1 MKIAVLNYSGS
12 VGKTVA
18 AHHLLKPRMPEAAF
32 FSVETINQSA
42 SDLGASEVSQLQG
55 KKFGELLEALVLEE
69 DAIVDVGASNIEA
82 FFESMSRF
90 SDSEREFDLYVIPV
104 TPDQKAWQESL
115 KTVEALFAIGVD
127 AENVRLLPNRITTDP
142 ADEIAAIFNYVKKT
156 GKARISENAYLFESE
171 IYGYL
176 AAKRM
181 SFTEL
186 IDDGIDYRALAKSEA
201 DGEKAKEY
209 ARMYRWKKLAIPV
222 RNNLDDAYTALVT

>member
-18 AHHLLKPRMPEAAF
+18 AHHLLKPRMPDAAF

-42 SDLGASEVSQLQG
+42 SDLGASEVFQLQG

-69 DAIVDVGASNIEA
+69 DAIVDIGASNIES

-115 KTVEALFAIGVD
+115 KTVEALSNIGVE
-127 AENVRLLPNRITTDP
+127 AGSIRLLPNRIVAAP
-142 ADEIAAIFNYVKKT
+142 ADEIPAIFNYVKKT
-156 GKARISENAYLFESE
+156 KKARISEDAYLFESE

-186 IDDGIDYRALAKSEA
+186 IDDGIDYRALAKSET
-201 DGEKAKEY
+201 DSEKAKDY

-222 RNNLDDAYTALVT
+222 RNNLDDAYTALVA

>member
-115 KTVEALFAIGVD
+115 KTVEALFNIGVS
-127 AENVRLLPNRITTDP
+127 AENVRLLPNRITTEP
-142 ADEIAAIFNYVKKT
+142 ADEIPAIFNYVNKT

-201 DGEKAKEY
+201 DAEKAKDY

>member
-18 AHHLLKPRMPEAAF
+18 AHHLLKPRMPDAAF

-42 SDLGASEVSQLQG
+42 SDLGALEVSQLQG
-55 KKFGELLEALVLEE
+55 KKFGELLEALVLED
-69 DAIVDVGASNIEA
+69 DAIVDVGASNIES

-90 SDSEREFDLYVIPV
+90 SDAEHEFDLYVVPV

-115 KTVEALFAIGVD
+115 KTVEALSNIGVSSK
-127 AENVRLLPNRITTDP
+127 NIRLLPNRIVADP
-142 ADEIAAIFNYVKKT
+142 ADEIPAIFKYVENTK
-156 GKARISENAYLFESE
+156 KARISEEAYLFESE

-186 IDDGIDYRALAKSEA
+186 IDDGIDYRALAKSEM
-201 DGEKAKEY
+201 DSEKAKDY

-222 RNNLDDAYTALVT
+222 RNNLDDAYAALVT

>member
-18 AHHLLKPRMPEAAF
+18 AHHLLKPRMPDAAF

-69 DAIVDVGASNIEA
+69 DAIVDIGASNIES

-115 KTVEALFAIGVD
+115 KTVEALSNIGVE
-127 AENVRLLPNRITTDP
+127 AGSIRLLPNRIVAAP
-142 ADEIAAIFNYVKKT
+142 ADEIPAIFNYVKKT
-156 GKARISENAYLFESE
+156 KRARISEDAYLFESE

-186 IDDGIDYRALAKSEA
+186 IDDGIDYRALAKSET
-201 DGEKAKEY
+201 DSEKAKDY

-222 RNNLDDAYTALVT
+222 RNNLDDAYTALVA

>member
-18 AHHLLKPRMPEAAF
+18 AHHLLKPRMSEAAF

-42 SDLGASEVSQLQG
+42 SDIGASEVSQLQG

-69 DAIVDVGASNIEA
+69 NAIVDIGASNIES

-90 SDSEREFDLYVIPV
+90 SDSEREFDLYVVPV

-115 KTVEALFAIGVD
+115 KTVEALSNIGVQ
-127 AENVRLLPNRITTDP
+127 AECIRLLPNRIVADP
-142 ADEIAAIFNYVKKT
+142 ADEIPAIFNYVKKT
-156 GKARISENAYLFESE
+156 KKARISEHAYLFESE

-181 SFTEL
+181 SFAEL
-186 IDDGIDYRALAKSEA
+186 IDDGMDYRAMAKSET
-201 DGEKAKEY
+201 DTEKAKDY
-209 ARMYRWKKLAIPV
+209 ARRYRWKKLAIPV
-222 RNNLDDAYTALVT
+222 RNNQDDAFTALVA

>member
-42 SDLGASEVSQLQG
+42 SDLGASEVSQLHG
-55 KKFGELLEALVLEE
+55 KKFGELLEALVLED

-90 SDSEREFDLYVIPV
+90 SDSEREFDLYVVPV

-115 KTVEALFAIGVD
+115 KTVEALCNIGVS
-127 AENVRLLPNRITTDP
+127 AENIRLLPNRIVTDP
-142 ADEIAAIFNYVKKT
+142 AEEIPAIFNYVKKT
-156 GKARISENAYLFESE
+156 RKARISGNAYLFESE

-186 IDDGIDYRALAKSEA
+186 IDDGIDYRALAKSET
-201 DGEKAKEY
+201 DSEKARDY

-222 RNNLDDAYTALVT
+222 RNNLDDAYTALVA

>member
-18 AHHLLKPRMPEAAF
+18 AHHLLKPRMPDAAF

-55 KKFGELLEALVLEE
+55 RKFGELLEALVLED
-69 DAIVDVGASNIEA
+69 DAIVDIGASNIES

-90 SDSEREFDLYVIPV
+90 SDAEREFDLYVIPV

-115 KTVEALFAIGVD
+115 KTVEALSNIGVG
-127 AENVRLLPNRITTDP
+127 AESIRLLPNRIVADP
-142 ADEIAAIFNYVKKT
+142 ADEIPAIFNYIKKT
-156 GKARISENAYLFESE
+156 KKARISEEAYLFESE

-176 AAKRM
+176 AAKRI

-186 IDDGIDYRALAKSEA
+186 IDDDIDYRALAKSES
-201 DGEKAKEY
+201 DSEKAKDY

-222 RNNLDDAYTALVT
+222 RNNLDDAFMALVA

>member
-18 AHHLLKPRMPEAAF
+18 AHHLLKPRMPDAAF

-55 KKFGELLEALVLEE
+55 KKFGELLEALVLED
-69 DAIVDVGASNIEA
+69 DAIVDIGASNIEP

-104 TPDQKAWQESL
+104 TADQKAWQESL
-115 KTVEALFAIGVD
+115 KTVEALSNIGVD
-127 AENVRLLPNRITTDP
+127 SGSIRLLPNRIVADP
-142 ADEIAAIFNYVKKT
+142 ADEIPAIFNYVKKT
-156 GKARISENAYLFESE
+156 KKARITEEAYLFESE

-186 IDDGIDYRALAKSEA
+186 IDDGIDHRALAKSEI
-201 DGEKAKEY
+201 DPEKAKDF

-222 RNNLDDAYTALVT
+222 RNNLDDAYTALVA

>member
-18 AHHLLKPRMPEAAF
+18 AHHLLKPRMPDAAF

-42 SDLGASEVSQLQG
+42 SDLGASEVFQLQG

-69 DAIVDVGASNIEA
+69 DAIVDIGASNIES

-115 KTVEALFAIGVD
+115 KTVEALSNIGVE
-127 AENVRLLPNRITTDP
+127 AGSIRLLPNRIVAAP
-142 ADEIAAIFNYVKKT
+142 ADEIPAIFNYVKKT
-156 GKARISENAYLFESE
+156 KKARISEDAYLFESE

-186 IDDGIDYRALAKSEA
+186 IDDGIDYRALAKSET
-201 DGEKAKEY
+201 DSEKAKDY

-222 RNNLDDAYTALVT
+222 RYNLDDAYTALVA

>member
-18 AHHLLKPRMPEAAF
+18 AHHLLKPRMPDAAF

-42 SDLGASEVSQLQG
+42 SDLGALGVSQLQG
-55 KKFGELLEALVLEE
+55 KKFGELLEALVLED
-69 DAIVDVGASNIEA
+69 DAIVDVGASNIES

-90 SDSEREFDLYVIPV
+90 LDAEHEFDLYVVPV

-115 KTVEALFAIGVD
+115 KTVEALSNIGVS
-127 AENVRLLPNRITTDP
+127 AKNIRLLPNRIVADP
-142 ADEIAAIFNYVKKT
+142 ADEIPAIFNYVEKT
-156 GKARISENAYLFESE
+156 KKARISEEAYLFESE

-176 AAKRM
+176 AAKRI

-186 IDDGIDYRALAKSEA
+186 IDDGIDYRALAKSEM
-201 DGEKAKEY
+201 DSDKAKDY
-209 ARMYRWKKLAIPV
+209 ARRYRWKKLAIPV

>member
-18 AHHLLKPRMPEAAF
+18 AHHLLKPRMPDAAF

-42 SDLGASEVSQLQG
+42 SDLGALEVSQLQG
-55 KKFGELLEALVLEE
+55 KKFGELLEALVLED
-69 DAIVDVGASNIEA
+69 DAIVDVGASNIET

-90 SDSEREFDLYVIPV
+90 SDAEHEFDLYVVPV

-115 KTVEALFAIGVD
+115 KTVEALSNIGVS
-127 AENVRLLPNRITTDP
+127 AKNIRLLPNRIVADP
-142 ADEIAAIFNYVKKT
+142 ADEIPAIFNYVEKT
-156 GKARISENAYLFESE
+156 KKARISEEAYLFESE

-186 IDDGIDYRALAKSEA
+186 IDDGIDYRALAKSEMDA
-201 DGEKAKEY
+201 EKAKDY

-222 RNNLDDAYTALVT
+222 RNNLDDAYTALVA

>member
-55 KKFGELLEALVLEE
+55 KKFGELVEALVLEDE
-69 DAIVDVGASNIEA
+69 AIIDVGASNIES

-90 SDSEREFDLYVIPV
+90 SDSEREFDLYVVPV
-104 TPDQKAWQESL
+104 TADQKAWQESL
-115 KTVEALFAIGVD
+115 KTVEALSNLGVHP
-127 AENVRLLPNRITTDP
+127 EGIHLLPNRIVADP
-142 ADEIAAIFNYVKKT
+142 ADEIPAIFNYVKKT
-156 GKARISENAYLFESE
+156 GKARISEHAYLFESE

-186 IDDGIDYRALAKSEA
+186 IDDGIDYRELARSEA
-201 DGEKAKEY
+201 DSGKAKEY

-222 RNNLDDAYTALVT
+222 RNNLDDAFMALVA

>member
-18 AHHLLKPRMPEAAF
+18 AHHLLKPRMPDAAF

-69 DAIVDVGASNIEA
+69 DAIVDIGASNIES

-115 KTVEALFAIGVD
+115 KTVEALSNIGVE
-127 AENVRLLPNRITTDP
+127 AGSIRLLPNRIVAAP
-142 ADEIAAIFNYVKKT
+142 ADEIPAIFNYVKKT
-156 GKARISENAYLFESE
+156 KKARISEDAYLFESE

-186 IDDGIDYRALAKSEA
+186 IDDGIDYRALAKSET
-201 DGEKAKEY
+201 DSEKAKDY

-222 RNNLDDAYTALVT
+222 RNNLDDAYTALVA

>member
-55 KKFGELLEALVLEE
+55 KRFGELLEALVLED
-69 DAIVDVGASNIEA
+69 DAIVDVGASNIES

-90 SDSEREFDLYVIPV
+90 SDSQREFDLYVVPV

-115 KTVEALFAIGVD
+115 KTVEALSSIGVN
-127 AENVRLLPNRITTDP
+127 AQSIRLLPNRIVADP
-142 ADEIAAIFNYVKKT
+142 ADEIPAIFNYVRKT
-156 GKARISENAYLFESE
+156 GKARISKDAYLFESE

-181 SFTEL
+181 SFMEL
-186 IDDGIDYRALAKSEA
+186 IDDGIDYRALAKSET
-201 DGEKAKEY
+201 DSEKAKDY

-222 RNNLDDAYTALVT
+222 SNNLDDAFMALVA

>member
-18 AHHLLKPRMPEAAF
+18 AHHLLKPRIPEAAF

-42 SDLGASEVSQLQG
+42 SDLGAPEVSQLQG
-55 KKFGELLEALVLEE
+55 KKFGELLEALVLED
-69 DAIVDVGASNIEA
+69 DAIVDVGASNIES

-90 SDSEREFDLYVIPV
+90 SDSEREFDLYVVPV

-115 KTVEALFAIGVD
+115 KTVEALSNIGVD
-127 AENVRLLPNRITTDP
+127 AQSIRLLPNRIVGDP
-142 ADEIAAIFNYVKKT
+142 AEEIPAIFNYVKKT
-156 GKARISENAYLFESE
+156 SKARISEDAYLFESE

-181 SFTEL
+181 SFMEL
-186 IDDGIDYRALAKSEA
+186 IDDGIDYRALAKSET
-201 DGEKAKEY
+201 DSEKAKDY
-209 ARMYRWKKLAIPV
+209 ARMY
-222 RNNLDDAYTALVT
+222 